1 MYSSSAHV
9 LNTRPSGQHL
19 AFTRSLEA
27 LGFTVSHLPCLAIRG
42 LPGHQLE
49 KDPAAHFD
57 FVLFTSANAVRFA
70 HAQHPFPWRKLAVHA
85 IGAATASA
93 LQTLHQPLAMQP
105 LPPFNSEAYLA
116 QIAPLPPA
124 RLLLVKGEGGRGLI
138 ASQLRAM
145 GWQVS
150 SMDLY
155 RRELPVIDAV
165 MFTRTF
171 SHSPPDII
179 SITSNESLDNLVTLA
194 GEFLPVLLKI
204 PLVVNSQ
211 RAIEQA
217 MGLGFLHIPL
227 LANPPGDKG
236 QIEAIRQWI
245 EMH

>member
-1 MYSSSAHV
+1 M
-9 LNTRPSGQHL
+9 
-19 AFTRSLEA
+19 
-27 LGFTVSHLPCLAIRG
+27 
-42 LPGHQLE
+42 
-49 KDPAAHFD
+49 
-57 FVLFTSANAVRFA
+57 
-70 HAQHPFPWRKLAVHA
+70 
-85 IGAATASA
+85 
-93 LQTLHQPLAMQP
+93 
-105 LPPFNSEAYLA
+105 
-116 QIAPLPPA
+116 PPA

-155 RRELPVIDAV
+155 RRELPVIDTR

-194 GEFLPVLLKI
+194 GESLPVLLKI

-211 RAIEQA
+211 RAVELA
-217 MGLGFLHIPL
+217 MKLGFQRLPL
-227 LANPPGDKG
+227 VANPPGDKG

-245 EMH
+245 ERP